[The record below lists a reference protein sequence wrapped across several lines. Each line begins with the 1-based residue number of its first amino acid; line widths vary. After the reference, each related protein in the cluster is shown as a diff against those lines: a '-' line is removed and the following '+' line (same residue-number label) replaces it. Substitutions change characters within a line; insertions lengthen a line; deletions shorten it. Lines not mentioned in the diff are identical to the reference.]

1 MSIFIESEMCTAQ
14 LTDPTILTENLLIA
28 LVILYNRGEADVVQ
42 EGVSEFQSG
51 CRYSI

>member
-14 LTDPTILTENLLIA
+14 LIDPTILTENVSIA
-28 LVILYNRGEADVVQ
+28 LVIVYKRGEAD
-42 EGVSEFQSG
+42 ERGSEFQSG